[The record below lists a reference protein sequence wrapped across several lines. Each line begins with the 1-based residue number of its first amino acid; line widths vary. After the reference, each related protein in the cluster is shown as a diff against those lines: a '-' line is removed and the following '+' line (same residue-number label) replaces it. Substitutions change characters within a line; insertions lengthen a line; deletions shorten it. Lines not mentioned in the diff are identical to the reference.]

1 MQRMCRTVGLPGKA
15 GAHMTDS
22 AEGRQMKNMVEE
34 IMNEK
39 VPDGSAVLRWL
50 GQMGLLVKM
59 GKTVLCIDYF
69 ASDLPGRQVAPPIP
83 MKEVTGIDLF
93 LGIREIHLTDWLQ
106 LHNVLYYFP
115 YFLHCR

>member
-1 MQRMCRTVGLPGKA
+1 MQRMCRTVGLSGKA

-83 MKEVTGIDLF
+83 MEEMK
-93 LGIREIHLTDWLQ
+93 GIREK
-106 LHNVLYYFP
+106 
-115 YFLHCR
+115 